1 MTKIPPTIRHGVA
14 VVNDVGNK
22 FKGIITIVEDLTQ
35 QVRLLAAA
43 AAEISSGT
51 QMVALTTEN
60 QTAAMEEVSAAAQ
73 ELNTMAAGVDRLV
86 KNFKV

>member
-1 MTKIPPTIRHGVA
+1 M
-14 VVNDVGNK
+14 GNK